1 MDENE
6 KKNLNGSIKSFIG
19 DRLSKAK
26 EKDVKEK
33 SGDSVSSGTGIDRSN
48 IRQPKAGFGKT
59 ESSSS
64 TGTEVKEDGGELSAE
79 EVRKAREKAETERI
93 KAEKKSSSANQLR
106 RISFF
111 TGQASALISC
121 HLRGQGRHFC

>member
-48 IRQPKAGFGKT
+48 IRQPKAGFGNTPK
-59 ESSSS
+59 
-64 TGTEVKEDGGELSAE
+64 KRL
-79 EVRKAREKAETERI
+79 
-93 KAEKKSSSANQLR
+93 KKSSRLKKPGKKRLKEKRKRKKDRKKSRKPL
-106 RISFF
+106 S
-111 TGQASALISC
+111 
-121 HLRGQGRHFC
+121 